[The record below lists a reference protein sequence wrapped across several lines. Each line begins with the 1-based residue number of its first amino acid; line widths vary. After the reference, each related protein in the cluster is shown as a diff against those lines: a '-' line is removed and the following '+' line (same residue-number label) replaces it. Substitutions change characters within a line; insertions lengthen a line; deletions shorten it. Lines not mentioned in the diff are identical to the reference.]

1 MLNISD
7 ASSDFFLRPAKTRLS
22 LEPALLVEYV
32 PLDGEG
38 GGLCDDG
45 LRGMGRE
52 SIWPME
58 DGREEERGAGVVAP
72 GGERC
77 FVDEEETE

>member
-1 MLNISD
+1 
-7 ASSDFFLRPAKTRLS
+7 TRLS
-22 LEPALLVEYV
+22 LEPVLLVDDV

-38 GGLCDDG
+38 GGLCDG
-45 LRGMGRE
+45 ELKGMGRE

-58 DGREEERGAGVVAP
+58 DGREEERGAGAAP
-72 GGERC
+72 EGKRC